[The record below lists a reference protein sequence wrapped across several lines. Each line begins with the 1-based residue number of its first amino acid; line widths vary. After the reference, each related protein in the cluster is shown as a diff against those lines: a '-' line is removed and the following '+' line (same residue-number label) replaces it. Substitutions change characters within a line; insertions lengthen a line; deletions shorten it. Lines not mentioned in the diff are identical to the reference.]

1 MWSEPNTGAS
11 PIVRTITRKLF
22 PFILLFGGYLISH
35 GHLSPGGGFQ
45 GGVVV
50 GSALVLL
57 GLSQGIQETR
67 QRFSAR
73 RLVRTEHL
81 ALMVFVILCTA
92 GWIRGYAT
100 FKALFPETIPSEGP
114 IFLLNLAIGT
124 KVGAA
129 ITLIFYAL
137 GEAKGVDA

>member
-1 MWSEPNTGAS
+1 MSTS
-11 PIVRTITRKLF
+11 LIVRTITRKLF

-57 GLSQGIQETR
+57 GLSQGVHETQ
-67 QRFSAR
+67 QRFSTH
-73 RLVRTEHL
+73 RLSRTEHL
-81 ALMVFVILCTA
+81 ALMAFLILCVL
-92 GWIRGYAT
+92 GWIRGYPSL
-100 FKALFPETIPSEGP
+100 KALFPKAAPSAGP
-114 IFLLNLAIGT
+114 ILFFNLAIGA

-137 GEAKGVDA
+137 TDGKGADG